1 MKEILLGTD
10 KRKRIWQLLFVVMLI
25 LASCR
30 FFYRITGDYFTF
42 LDEYQTF
49 DTAAGFTHTGK
60 FYMWDFHDECLS
72 DLKYTRA
79 WPHTVLLMLWFRLF
93 GIHVV
98 AGKTLSCVFGVLFIA
113 SVFYISGK
121 LYKNYVISVLS
132 CLIVMTNL
140 TVVTVFRQIRM
151 YSLWLLLMVWAF
163 YFVYKALT
171 SVNSFRH
178 DNRMTRFILKYF
190 NFSWPYVLASFCV
203 LFLGV
208 FVHINTLIAGVGMLL
223 YAMYRLVCKREKKFA
238 AMIGLVGAATA
249 LVLLLI
255 ALMRSGVHIPALS
268 DVYESAIK
276 EGKLGFLEEANT
288 RYIGWL
294 ITFVGSR
301 KLFWLSLVCVL
312 AAFVKNR
319 RQEGTAYDFSV
330 YAFLIVASSLLCFLY
345 VLDRYY
351 QERYMLYVAPL
362 MAMLM
367 AWGLTEVLAF
377 FGRRW
382 IYLAGLTGCV
392 LLLGRT
398 VVREYGDAYFNDKI
412 CYHRI
417 VYEKIREDAGER
429 ETVALGGFDFRD
441 YYAAQVF
448 DSYERVHFD
457 RKNDMEFLKELAE
470 DYPQGYVVG
479 ETVKIYGFPEVI
491 RLFIQNHSE
500 RIAGEGIDSY
510 NIEAIRYHF
519 LDPQETMTEMYGEN
533 VAVAGPVTYS
543 FQIQGGETNL
553 RILVDTAA
561 LAEEADVLFLTFGIF
576 TTEKET
582 EDKCYQLRIPQGAYP
597 GICSYEVQ
605 IPHPCQVVQY
615 KNESMIYYK
624 DGTCSEETF

>member
-1 MKEILLGTD
+1 MKETVFGTD
-10 KRKRIWQLLFVVMLI
+10 RRKRIWQLLFAAMML
-25 LASCR
+25 LAACR

-49 DTAAGFTHTGK
+49 DTAAGFTHTGR
-60 FYMWDFHDECLS
+60 FYMWDFHDDSLS
-72 DLKYTRA
+72 DMKYTRA
-79 WPHTVLLMLWFRLF
+79 WPHTVLLMVWFKLF
-93 GIHVV
+93 GINVV
-98 AGKTLSCVFGVLFIA
+98 AGKTLSCVFGILFV
-113 SVFYISGK
+113 SSLFYISGK
-121 LYKNYVISVLS
+121 VYDNYAVSVLA
-132 CLIVMTNL
+132 CLIAMTNL

-171 SVNSFRH
+171 CVNSFRH
-178 DNRMTRFILKYF
+178 ENRVTGFISKYF
-190 NFSWPYVLASFCV
+190 NFSWQYVLASFFV
-203 LFLGV
+203 LLLGV

-223 YAMYRLVCKREKKFA
+223 YAVYRLLFKREKKFA
-238 AMIGLVGAATA
+238 AMIGLVGAGTL

-276 EGKLGFLEEANT
+276 EGKLGLLEEANV

-294 ITFVGSR
+294 VGVVGSR
-301 KLFWLSLVCVL
+301 KLFWLSLICVL
-312 AAFVKNR
+312 AALVKNC
-319 RQEGTAYDFSV
+319 RQESVAYDFSV
-330 YAFLIVASSLLCFLY
+330 YAFLIVSSSLLCFLY

-351 QERYMLYVAPL
+351 QERYMLYVMPL
-362 MAMLM
+362 LAMLM
-367 AWGLTEVLAF
+367 AWGLTEVLALF
-377 FGRRW
+377 RRKW
-382 IYLAGLTGCV
+382 VYLAGLAGCL

-500 RIAGEGIDSY
+500 RIAGDGIDSY

-519 LDPQETMTEMYGEN
+519 LYPQDTMADMYDEN
-533 VAVAGPVTYS
+533 VAMAGPVTYS
-543 FQIQGGETNL
+543 FKREDGETNL
-553 RILVDTAA
+553 RIHVDTAG
-561 LAEEADVLFLTFGIF
+561 LAEGADVLFLTFGIF

-582 EDKCYQLRIPQGAYP
+582 EDKCYQLRIPQGASS
-597 GICSYEVQ
+597 GICSYEVR
-605 IPHPCQVVQY
+605 IPQPCQVVQY